1 MSAPAAAPSPLC
13 EQMQGAHVQLVI
25 AREGASLVG
34 MNEVAKVGPPAAPP
48 IAGDQARDGWV
59 NSGVGNY

>member
-13 EQMQGAHVQLVI
+13 EQMQGAPGWLVL
-25 AREGASLVG
+25 ARLGASLAG
-34 MNEVAKVGPPAAPP
+34 MNEVANVGPPAATP

-59 NSGVGNY
+59 NSGTGNY